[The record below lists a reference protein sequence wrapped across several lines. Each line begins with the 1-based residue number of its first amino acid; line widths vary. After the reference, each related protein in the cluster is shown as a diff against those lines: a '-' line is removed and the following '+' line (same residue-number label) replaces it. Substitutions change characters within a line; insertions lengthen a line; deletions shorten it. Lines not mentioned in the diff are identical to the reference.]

1 MRTYLDCLP
10 CFLRQSLE
18 AVRMVTQN
26 EGIQRKVLNSVFSI
40 LSNVSVH
47 MTPVEIAHLVHL
59 RVKSIT
65 GDIDPYR
72 EAKKKQ
78 NELALRYE
86 STLSTQISGMSDPLK
101 AAMIFSAAG
110 NAIDLA
116 PNCTTPDIYKRYME
130 IISKGFACDD
140 YELFLKKLA
149 RSKSLLYLGDNAGE
163 IVWDKILIEELL
175 DNFDMQ
181 ITYAVR
187 GFPIL
192 NDVTMQDAHFVGLDK
207 MVKIVSN
214 GFDAP
219 GTLLDRCSEEFLK
232 HYKTSDLI
240 VSKGQGNY
248 ESLSE
253 EHRPIFFLL
262 NVKCSV
268 IAEDIHCNVGDLVLK
283 AQSNHALFHH
293 QYGYA

>member
-1 MRTYLDCLP
+1 MRTNLDCLP
-10 CFLRQSLE
+10 CFLRQALE
-18 AVRMVTQN
+18 AARMVTQN

-47 MTPVEIAHLVHL
+47 TTPVEIAHLVHL

-65 GDIDPYR
+65 GDYDPYK

-86 STLSTQISGMSDPLK
+86 STLSAQIAEMSNPLK
-101 AAMIFSAAG
+101 AAMMFSAAG

-116 PNCTTPDIYKRYME
+116 PNCPIPDIYKRYME
-130 IISKGFACDD
+130 MISKGFAWDD

-163 IVWDKILIEELL
+163 IVWDKLLIEELL
-175 DNFDMQ
+175 DHFDME

-187 GFPIL
+187 GLPIL
-192 NDVTMQDAHFVGLDK
+192 NDVTMEDAHFVGLDK
-207 MVKIVSN
+207 VVKIISN

-232 HYKTSDLI
+232 RYKTSDLI
-240 VSKGQGNY
+240 LSKGQGNY

-253 EHRPIFFLL
+253 EQRPVFFLL
-262 NVKCSV
+262 NVKCPV
-268 IAEDIHCNVGDLVLK
+268 IAVDIHCNVGDLVLK
-283 AQSNHALFHH
+283 AQSNHARFHH
-293 QYGYA
+293 

>member
-1 MRTYLDCLP
+1 MRTNLECFP
-10 CFLRQSLE
+10 CFLRQALE
-18 AVRMVTQN
+18 AARMATDD
-26 EGIQRKVLNSVFSI
+26 EKIHRKVLNSIFSI
-40 LSNVSVH
+40 LSNISAH
-47 MTPVEIAHLVHL
+47 MTPVEIAQLVHL

-65 GDIDPYR
+65 GDFDPYK

-86 STLSTQISGMSDPLK
+86 SALGAQIAEMSDPLK
-101 AAMIFSAAG
+101 AAIMFSAAG

-116 PNCTTPDIYKRYME
+116 PNFTIPDIYKRHME
-130 IISKGFACDD
+130 MIGKGFGWDD

-149 RSKSLLYLGDNAGE
+149 RSKSVLYLGDNARE

-175 DNFDMQ
+175 DNFDVE
-181 ITYAVR
+181 IAYAVR

-192 NDVTMQDAHFVGLDK
+192 NDVTREDAHFVGMDK
-207 MVKIVSN
+207 VVKVISN

-232 HYKTSDLI
+232 NYKTSDLI
-240 VSKGQGNY
+240 LSKGQGNY

-253 EHRPIFFLL
+253 QHRPIFFLL

-268 IAEDIHCNVGDLVLK
+268 IAGDILCNVGDLVLK
-283 AQSNHALFHH
+283 ARPNQSLSHPQH
-293 QYGYA
+293 GYA

>member
-1 MRTYLDCLP
+1 
-10 CFLRQSLE
+10 
-18 AVRMVTQN
+18 
-26 EGIQRKVLNSVFSI
+26 
-40 LSNVSVH
+40 
-47 MTPVEIAHLVHL
+47 
-59 RVKSIT
+59 VKSIT
-65 GDIDPYR
+65 GDFDPYK

-78 NELALRYE
+78 NELALRHE
-86 STLSTQISGMSDPLK
+86 STLSAQIAEMSDPLK
-101 AAMIFSAAG
+101 AAMMFSAAG

-116 PNCTTPDIYKRYME
+116 PNCPIPDIYKRYME
-130 IISKGFACDD
+130 MISKGFAWDD

-149 RSKSLLYLGDNAGE
+149 RSKLLLYLGDNAGE

-175 DNFDMQ
+175 DNFS
-181 ITYAVR
+181 IEVTYGVR

-207 MVKIVSN
+207 MVKVVSN

-219 GTLLDRCSEEFLK
+219 GTLLDRCSGEFLK

-240 VSKGQGNY
+240 LSKGQGNY

-268 IAEDIHCNVGDLVLK
+268 IAEDIDCRIGDIVLK
-283 AQSNHALFHH
+283 SQSSQSNSARK
-293 QYGYA
+293 AN

>member
-1 MRTYLDCLP
+1 MRTNLDCFP
-10 CFLRQSLE
+10 CFLRQASE
-18 AVRMVTQN
+18 AAQMVTQN

-65 GDIDPYR
+65 GDFDPYK

-86 STLSTQISGMSDPLK
+86 STLSAQIAGMSDPLK
-101 AAMIFSAAG
+101 AAMMFSAAG

-116 PNCTTPDIYKRYME
+116 PNCPIPDIYRRYME
-130 IISKGFACDD
+130 MISKGFAWDD

-163 IVWDKILIEELL
+163 IVWDKILVEELIEAFDL
-175 DNFDMQ
+175 D
-181 ITYAVR
+181 IIYAVR

-192 NDVTMQDAHFVGLDK
+192 NDVTMEDAHFVGMDK
-207 MVKIVSN
+207 VVKVISN

-240 VSKGQGNY
+240 LSKGQGNY

-262 NVKCSV
+262 NVKCPV
-268 IAEDIHCNVGDLVLK
+268 IAEDMLCNVGDLVLK
-283 AQSNHALFHH
+283 GQSNHALFHH
-293 QYGYA
+293 QHGYA

>member
-1 MRTYLDCLP
+1 MRTNLDCFP
-10 CFLRQSLE
+10 CFLRQALE
-18 AVRMVTQN
+18 AARMVTQN
-26 EGIQRKVLNSVFSI
+26 EAIQRKVLDSVFSI
-40 LSNVSVH
+40 LSNVSAH
-47 MTPVEIAHLVHL
+47 TTPVEIAHLVHL
-59 RVKSIT
+59 KVKSIT
-65 GDIDPYR
+65 GDFDPYK
-72 EAKKKQ
+72 EAKRKQ

-86 STLSTQISGMSDPLK
+86 STLDAQIAEMSDPLK
-101 AAMIFSAAG
+101 AAMMFSAAG

-116 PNCTTPDIYKRYME
+116 PNCPIPDIYKQYVEMV
-130 IISKGFACDD
+130 SKGFAWDD

-163 IVWDKILIEELL
+163 IVWDKLLIEELL
-175 DNFDMQ
+175 DRFDME

-192 NDVTMQDAHFVGLDK
+192 NDVTMGDAHFVGLDK
-207 MVKIVSN
+207 VVKVVSN

-219 GTLLDRCSEEFLK
+219 GTFLDRCSGEFLK
-232 HYKTSDLI
+232 HYETSDLI
-240 VSKGQGNY
+240 LSKGQGNY

-268 IAEDIHCNVGDLVLK
+268 IAGDIHCNVGELVLK
-283 AQSNHALFHH
+283 AQSNHALSH
-293 QYGYA
+293 Q

>member
-1 MRTYLDCLP
+1 
-10 CFLRQSLE
+10 
-18 AVRMVTQN
+18 MVSQN
-26 EGIQRKVLNSVFSI
+26 KEIQRKVLNSVFTI
-40 LSNVSVH
+40 LSNVSIH
-47 MTPVEIAHLVHL
+47 MTPVEVAHLVHL

-65 GDIDPYR
+65 GDYDPYK

-78 NELALRYE
+78 NDLALRYE
-86 STLSTQISGMSDPLK
+86 STLSAQIEEMSNPLK

-116 PNCTTPDIYKRYME
+116 PNGSPPDIYKRSME
-130 IISKGFACDD
+130 VISKGFAWDD
-140 YELFLKKLA
+140 HESFLKKLA

-163 IVWDKILIEELL
+163 IVWDKLLIEKLVATFGL
-175 DNFDMQ
+175 D

-192 NDVTMQDAHFVGLDK
+192 NDVTMEDARFVGLDRV
-207 MVKIVSN
+207 VKVISN

-232 HYKTSDLI
+232 HYETSDLI
-240 VSKGQGNY
+240 LSKGQGNY

-262 NVKCSV
+262 NVKCPV
-268 IAEDIHCNVGDLVLK
+268 IAGDILCHVGDLVLK

-293 QYGYA
+293 QHGYA

>member
-1 MRTYLDCLP
+1 
-10 CFLRQSLE
+10 
-18 AVRMVTQN
+18 MVTQN
-26 EGIQRKVLNSVFSI
+26 EGIQRKVLNSVLSI
-40 LSNVSVH
+40 LSNIS
-47 MTPVEIAHLVHL
+47 TQASPPEIAHLVHL

-65 GDIDPYR
+65 GNFDPYR
-72 EAKKKQ
+72 EIKKKQ
-78 NELALRYE
+78 NKIALQYE
-86 STLSTQISGMSDPLK
+86 NILSSQIAEMSDSLK
-101 AAMIFSAAG
+101 VAMMFSATG

-116 PNCTTPDIYKRYME
+116 PERPITDIYRRYMGM
-130 IISKGFACDD
+130 IGKGFAWDD
-140 YELFLKKLA
+140 YELLHKKLT

-163 IVWDKILIEELL
+163 IVWDKILIEELVETFGL
-175 DNFDMQ
+175 D

-192 NDVTMQDAHFVGLDK
+192 NDVTMEDAHFVGLDK
-207 MVKIVSN
+207 VVKVISN

-219 GTLLDRCSEEFLK
+219 GTFLDRCSEEFLK

-240 VSKGQGNY
+240 LSKGQGNY

-268 IAEDIHCNVGDLVLK
+268 IAEDIHCNVGELVLK
-283 AQSNHALFHH
+283 AQSNDALFHH
-293 QYGYA
+293 YDGYA

>member
-1 MRTYLDCLP
+1 M
-10 CFLRQSLE
+10 
-18 AVRMVTQN
+18 ATQN
-26 EGIQRKVLNSVFSI
+26 EEIQRKVLNSVFSI

-65 GDIDPYR
+65 GDFDPYK

-86 STLSTQISGMSDPLK
+86 STLSAQISEMSNPLK
-101 AAMIFSAAG
+101 AAMMFSAAG

-116 PNCTTPDIYKRYME
+116 PNCPIPDIYKRYME
-130 IISKGFACDD
+130 MIGKGFVWDD

-149 RSKSLLYLGDNAGE
+149 KSKSLLYLGDNAGE
-163 IVWDKILIEELL
+163 IVWDKILIEELVETFSL
-175 DNFDMQ
+175 D

-192 NDVTMQDAHFVGLDK
+192 NDVTMEDAHFVGLDK
-207 MVKIVSN
+207 VVKVISN

-232 HYKTSDLI
+232 QYKTSDLI
-240 VSKGQGNY
+240 LSKGQGNY

-262 NVKCSV
+262 NVKCHV
-268 IAEDIHCNVGDLVLK
+268 ISGDLHCNVGDLVLK
-283 AQSNHALFHH
+283 AQSNPALFHH
-293 QYGYA
+293 QHGYA

>member
-1 MRTYLDCLP
+1 MRTNLDCFL
-10 CFLRQSLE
+10 CFLRQALE
-18 AVRMVTQN
+18 AARMVTQN

-40 LSNVSVH
+40 LSNISVH

-65 GDIDPYR
+65 GDFDPYK

-86 STLSTQISGMSDPLK
+86 STLSAQIAEMSNPLK
-101 AAMIFSAAG
+101 ATMIFSAAG

-116 PNCTTPDIYKRYME
+116 PECPIPDIYGKYME
-130 IISKGFACDD
+130 IISKGFTWDD
-140 YELFLKKLA
+140 YELFLNKLA

-175 DNFDMQ
+175 DHFN
-181 ITYAVR
+181 IEIVYTVR

-192 NDVTMQDAHFVGLDK
+192 NDVTMEDALFVGMDK
-207 MVKIVSN
+207 LVKVISN

-219 GTLLDRCSEEFLK
+219 GTLLDRCSKEFLK
-232 HYKTSDLI
+232 HYQTSDLI
-240 VSKGQGNY
+240 LSKGQGNY
-248 ESLSE
+248 ESLSAE
-253 EHRPIFFLL
+253 DRPIFFLL
-262 NVKCSV
+262 QVKCPV
-268 IAEDIHCNVGDLVLK
+268 IAENINCHMGEIVLK
-283 AQSNHALFHH
+283 SQTNPEERMN
-293 QYGYA
+293 